1 MRARLWFTFLIT
13 ALVFAGSLYVSLPQT
28 TSLGSRDISLKQG
41 LDLQGGVSLTYV
53 ADLTGV
59 VAADE
64 STAMETVRTVFE
76 NRANVLGVTE
86 PEIRIGQ
93 LGEARTVLVELP
105 GVENV
110 AEAKELLGSTAQMSF
125 INEEGLEV
133 ISGSDIDAAGTR
145 AEPVRTSLQGGNL
158 SQVGQWQVRLQL
170 RESGREKFATATAP
184 DKQGQ
189 RIAIILDGAILS
201 APTIN
206 DQITDGIAIISG
218 SFDAASAQTL
228 AKQIKGGALPVP
240 VELVQEQTI
249 GARLGSEAVS
259 RGLMAGLLGLL
270 VVAVFMIAIYRW
282 NGLLASLALV
292 FYAVLNLAAFKVI
305 GVTLTLAGIAGFIIS
320 IGVAVDTNVL
330 TFERLKEELRAG
342 RPLPLAIQESFR
354 RSWTSIRDSHVATL
368 ITAAILLYLG
378 VGSVRGFALILG
390 IGALLSLFTAITV
403 VRTWMLLISGS
414 RLRNRLELR

>member
-1 MRARLWFTFLIT
+1 MRARLWFTFLLT
-13 ALVFAGSLYVSLPQT
+13 TLVFAGSLYVSLPQT
-28 TSLGSRDISLKQG
+28 SSLGERDVSLKQG

-53 ADLTGV
+53 ADLSEVGDTQR
-59 VAADE
+59 A
-64 STAMETVRTVFE
+64 TAMETVRTVFE

-86 PEIRIGQ
+86 PEIRTGQ
-93 LGEARTVLVELP
+93 LGEQRTILVELP

-110 AEAKELLGSTAQMSF
+110 EEAKSLLGSTAQMSF

-145 AEPVRTSLQGGNL
+145 AEPVQASLQSGNL
-158 SQVGQWQVRLQL
+158 SQIGQWQVRLQM
-170 RESGREKFATATAP
+170 RESGREKFAAATAP
-184 DKQGQ
+184 EKQGQ

-218 SFDAASAQTL
+218 NFDAESAQTL
-228 AKQIKGGALPVP
+228 ARQIKGGALPVP

-249 GARLGSEAVS
+249 GARLGNEAVS
-259 RGLMAGLLGLL
+259 RGLIAGLLGLL
-270 VVAVFMIAIYRW
+270 VVGVFMIAIYRW
-282 NGLLASLALV
+282 NGLLATLALV
-292 FYAVLNLAAFKVI
+292 FYAVLNLAAFKLI
-305 GVTLTLAGIAGFIIS
+305 GVTLTLAGIAAFIIS

-368 ITAAILLYLG
+368 ITAGILLYLG

-390 IGALLSLFTAITV
+390 IGTLLSLFTAITV